1 MKEKVINILINI
13 APVVALLLY
22 FISGFALYVD
32 ASKYNETFLSN
43 DTNVSLYE
51 ILYVNHGLLSAK
63 IIVIISLCFLFV
75 SIVGVIL
82 SYILKEKKPFL
93 LKASMIVLLISILI
107 LLFTYINRFT
117 PVSIGTITNYY
128 YFNFMTIWYLI
139 LVAYVSI
146 MIYLSFKIKKD

>member
-51 ILYVNHGLLSAK
+51 ILYVNHGLLFAK
-63 IIVIISLCFLFV
+63 IIVIISLCLLFV
-75 SIVGVIL
+75 SIGGVIL
-82 SYILKEKKPFL
+82 SYISKEKKPFL
-93 LKASMIVLLISILI
+93 LKASMIVLLVSILI

-117 PVSIGTITNYY
+117 PVSIGTVTNYY